1 MNDQNSLPPDAVVL
15 VTGATGF
22 VGAYVVRDLLL
33 TGYRVR
39 AIRRK
44 KLLPFFVDNDILRR
58 AEWIEGDIM
67 DIPGMEE
74 AMQGADAVIHA
85 AAMISFKPSEAE
97 EMFRINVEGTA
108 NMVNLAI
115 ENGMKKFI
123 HVSSVSAIGREKN
136 DTMVNES
143 GTWSGKFRQTRYGVS
158 KQQAEME
165 VWRGIGEGLDA
176 VIINPATILGYGD
189 WNQSSSAIF
198 KSIYRGFPWYTT
210 HVNGFVGIED
220 VSRVIVELL
229 TADVTA
235 ERFIV
240 SAENKS
246 YQSIFYA
253 ISDAFRKKRPWRRA
267 TPFLAAL
274 AWRLD
279 LIRSMIQG
287 SPRMITRET
296 STLALSDSA
305 YDNKKL
311 LSALPGFKFSPIEE
325 IITRACNQYSGEVQ
339 RL

>member
-1 MNDQNSLPPDAVVL
+1 MNDQDSLPPNAVIL

-22 VGAYVVRDLLL
+22 VGAYVVRDLILA
-33 TGYRVR
+33 GYRVK
-39 AIRRK
+39 AMRRK
-44 KLLPFFVDNDILRR
+44 KLLPFFVDSEILRR

-67 DIPGMEE
+67 DIPAIDE
-74 AMQGADAVIHA
+74 ALQGTDAIVHA
-85 AAMISFKPSEAE
+85 AAMVSFKHSEAE
-97 EMFRINVEGTA
+97 EMFRINIEGTA

-115 ENGMKKFI
+115 EHGIKKFI

-136 DTMVNES
+136 DILVNES
-143 GTWSGKFRQTRYGVS
+143 GKWSGKFRQTRYGVS
-158 KQQAEME
+158 KQRAEME
-165 VWRGIGEGLDA
+165 VWRGIAEGLNA

-229 TADVTA
+229 SADVTA

-240 SAENKS
+240 SAENKT
-246 YQSIFYA
+246 YESIFNA
-253 ISDAFRKKRPWRRA
+253 ISDAFGKKRPWRRA

-274 AWRLD
+274 AWRLEF
-279 LIRSMIQG
+279 IRSMIQG

-311 LSALPGFKFSPIEE
+311 LSVLPGFKFSPIDE
-325 IITRACNQYSGEVQ
+325 IITRACNQYSSKVQ